1 MLAGHFTDSLF
12 QLVDERVFSINV
24 SSEDI
29 ELFQSFLVG
38 LFQLFKFVLLL
49 FTAVLELTTFCVSPL
64 EVCLNSLKLFLFLKE
79 VVSEGLCASLHLVV
93 FTLHFQNSFT
103 ALGQLKL

>member
-1 MLAGHFTDSLF
+1 M
-12 QLVDERVFSINV
+12 
-24 SSEDI
+24 
-29 ELFQSFLVG
+29 
-38 LFQLFKFVLLL
+38 LLL

-103 ALGQLKL
+103 ALGQLKLQLLGELFACLILILLSIVLF